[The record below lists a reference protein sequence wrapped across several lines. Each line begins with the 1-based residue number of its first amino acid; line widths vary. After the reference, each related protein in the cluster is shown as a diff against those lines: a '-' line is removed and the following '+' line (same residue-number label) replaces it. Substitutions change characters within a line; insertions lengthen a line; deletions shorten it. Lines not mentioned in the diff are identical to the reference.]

1 MQDNNDFYTLY
12 TIHTNNIL
20 SKNMA
25 LGCILLKMVD
35 GENQRSGQCLE
46 ALMQLILDQGME
58 IDNFRTICENNEFL
72 STDILRLA
80 SKNVGAS
87 SMIERLMVLSS
98 QDDKSPEPGD
108 LTECL
113 LTLVQSQF
121 IDIQSVRAQ
130 VSSS

>member
-1 MQDNNDFYTLY
+1 MQDSNNFYTLY

-35 GENQRSGQCLE
+35 GENQRSEQFLE
-46 ALMQLILDQGME
+46 AMMQLILDQGME
-58 IDNFRTICENNEFL
+58 IDSFRTICENNEFL
-72 STDILRLA
+72 SADILRLA

-87 SMIERLMVLSS
+87 SMIERLIILSS
-98 QDDKSPEPGD
+98 QEDESPDSGE

-113 LTLVQSQF
+113 LTLVQNQF

-130 VSSS
+130 MSSS